1 MTPRDRIRLAT
12 LLITTVAGMT
22 AALCG
27 AWGLALALVVA
38 LAILARAFF
47 VARDPM

>member
-1 MTPRDRIRLAT
+1 MSARDRFRLAA
-12 LLITTVAGMT
+12 LLAATVAGMT
-22 AALCG
+22 AAICG
-27 AWGLALALVVA
+27 AWGPALAFVVA